1 METNLSALTERI
13 LYLCACAAK
22 GDLQRL
28 ETAVAQALDRSV
40 TVNELKDAFAQLYRL
55 NAHHRY

>member
-1 METNLSALTERI
+1 MKQNMETNPSAIPERI
-13 LYLCACAAK
+13 LYLCTCVAWAAK

-40 TVNELKDAFAQLYRL
+40 TVNELNDAQDSTY
-55 NAHHRY
+55 